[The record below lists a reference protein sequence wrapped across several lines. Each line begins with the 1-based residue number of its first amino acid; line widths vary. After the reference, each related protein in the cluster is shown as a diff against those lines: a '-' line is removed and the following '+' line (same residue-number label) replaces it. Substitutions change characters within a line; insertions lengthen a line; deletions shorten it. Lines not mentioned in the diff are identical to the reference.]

1 MAPKIDKN
9 MPNAA
14 YLFPLAADSGLLCS
28 LKPQTRKNAAKRK
41 LIYPLLLIF
50 FIKHT

>member
-41 LIYPLLLIF
+41 INLSTIF
-50 FIKHT
+50 YFFY